1 MRIMY
6 SLKCMIAILAQSAYC
21 GVMATNTA
29 MAPVTPILLRPVV
42 LTSPVTVEEA
52 TTAFT
57 TELEAK
63 NRSAATITAY
73 RCDLAQFASFLKQT
87 NYTANVVSQVARAD
101 ISEYLA
107 DLGRQGVSGVTRAR
121 KLATIRELFRFLE
134 ASGAILRSP
143 ALGLETPKK
152 EKKARSYL
160 QPDEYRAMLSLAGA
174 NPRDFCILQVFLQT
188 GLRLT
193 ELREL
198 KLSDIDLQAG
208 ILKVGAGKGMQERE
222 LSLEGKATRAVKS
235 YLRIRP
241 QVADDRLF
249 LNQYGEPISQRGIQ
263 KLVTKYTRA
272 AGIRKQVGVHA
283 LRHTFATI
291 KAKQGVS
298 PFKLRRWL
306 GHASLD
312 TTQIYVHMAESDDR
326 KEMEAT
332 SL

>member
-1 MRIMY
+1 
-6 SLKCMIAILAQSAYC
+6 
-21 GVMATNTA
+21 MATDTA
-29 MAPVTPILLRPVV
+29 MAPVTPVV
-42 LTSPVTVEEA
+42 LTPLSPAAPVTVEEA
-52 TTAFT
+52 ITAFT

-63 NRSAATITAY
+63 NRSLATIAAY
-73 RCDLAQFASFLKQT
+73 CCDLNQFAIFLKQT
-87 NYTANVVSQVARAD
+87 NYTASTVSRVERAD

-107 DLGRQGVSGVTRAR
+107 ELGRQGVSGVTRAR
-121 KLATIRELFRFLE
+121 KLAAIRELFRFLE
-134 ASGAILRSP
+134 ASGAIHRSP

-152 EKKARSYL
+152 EKRSRSYL
-160 QPDEYRAMLSLAGA
+160 QPDEYRAMLSLAGS

-198 KLSDIDLQAG
+198 KLSEIDLQAG
-208 ILKVGAGKGMQERE
+208 ILQVRAGKGMQERE
-222 LSLEGKATRAVKS
+222 LSLEGKATRSIKS

-241 QVADDRLF
+241 QSVADHLF

-263 KLVTKYTRA
+263 KLVTKYARA

-306 GHASLD
+306 GHARLD
-312 TTQIYVHMAESDDR
+312 TTQIYVHMAEADDR

>member
-1 MRIMY
+1 
-6 SLKCMIAILAQSAYC
+6 
-21 GVMATNTA
+21 MATDTA
-29 MAPVTPILLRPVV
+29 MAPVTPVLLTP
-42 LTSPVTVEEA
+42 LSPVAPITVEEA
-52 TTAFT
+52 IKAFT

-63 NRSAATITAY
+63 NRSSATIAAY
-73 RCDLAQFASFLKQT
+73 RCDLAQFANFLKQT
-87 NYTANVVSQVARAD
+87 NYTADMVSRVRRVD

-107 DLGRQGVSGVTRAR
+107 ELGREGVSGVTRAR
-121 KLATIRELFRFLE
+121 KLAAIRELFRFLE
-134 ASGAILRSP
+134 ASGGIYRSP

-152 EKKARSYL
+152 EKRSRSYL
-160 QPDEYRAMLSLAGA
+160 QPDEYRAMLSLAGS
-174 NPRDFCILQVFLQT
+174 NQRDFCILQVFLQS

-208 ILKVGAGKGMQERE
+208 ILQVRAGKGMQERE
-222 LSLEGKATRAVKS
+222 LSLEGKATRAIKS

-241 QVADDRLF
+241 QATADHLF

-263 KLVTKYTRA
+263 KLVTKYARA

-306 GHASLD
+306 GHARLD
-312 TTQIYVHMAESDDR
+312 TTQIYVHLAEADDR

>member
-1 MRIMY
+1 
-6 SLKCMIAILAQSAYC
+6 
-21 GVMATNTA
+21 MATSTA
-29 MAPVTPILLRPVV
+29 MEPVTPILLRPVETNAP
-42 LTSPVTVEEA
+42 LSLEEA
-52 TTAFT
+52 IAAFT

-73 RCDLAQFASFLKQT
+73 RCDLAQFAAFLKKT
-87 NYTANVVSQVARAD
+87 NYTADVVAQVERAD

-107 DLGRQGVSGVTRAR
+107 ELGHQGVSGVTRAR
-121 KLATIRELFRFLE
+121 KLAAVRELFRFLE
-134 ASGAILRSP
+134 GAGAVHRAP

-152 EKKARSYL
+152 EKRSRSYL
-160 QPDEYRAMLSLAGA
+160 QPDEYRAMLSLAGS
-174 NPRDFCILQVFLQT
+174 NPRDFCILQLFLQT

-193 ELREL
+193 ELREV

-208 ILKVGAGKGMQERE
+208 TLLVRAGKGMQERE
-222 LSLEGKATRAVKS
+222 LSLEGKAMRAIKS
-235 YLRIRP
+235 YKKIRP
-241 QVADDRLF
+241 KVDDDHLF

-272 AGIRKQVGVHA
+272 AGIKKKAGVHS

-306 GHASLD
+306 GHARLD

>member
-1 MRIMY
+1 
-6 SLKCMIAILAQSAYC
+6 
-21 GVMATNTA
+21 MATNVA
-29 MAPVTPILLRPVV
+29 MAPVTPIVLRPVV
-42 LTSPVTVEEA
+42 ITGPLTVEEA

-63 NRSAATITAY
+63 NRASATIAAY
-73 RCDLAQFASFLKQT
+73 RCDLSQFASFLKQT
-87 NYTANVVSQVARAD
+87 NYTANVVSQVERVD

-121 KLATIRELFRFLE
+121 KLAAIRELFRFLE
-134 ASGAILRSP
+134 ASGAIYRSP
-143 ALGLETPKK
+143 ALGLETPKR
-152 EKKARSYL
+152 EKKSRSYL
-160 QPDEYRAMLSLAGA
+160 QPDEYRAMLSLAGS
-174 NPRDFCILQVFLQT
+174 NPRDFCMLQVFLQT

-198 KLSDIDLQAG
+198 KLNDIDLQAA
-208 ILKVGAGKGMQERE
+208 ILKVSAGKGMQERE
-222 LSLEGKATRAVKS
+222 LSLEGKASRAIKS
-235 YLRIRP
+235 YLRVRP
-241 QVADDRLF
+241 NVDENHLF
-249 LNQYGEPISQRGIQ
+249 LNQYGEPISRRGIQ
-263 KLVTKYTRA
+263 KLVTKYTRL
-272 AGIRKQVGVHA
+272 AGIRKKAGVHA

-306 GHASLD
+306 GHARLD
-312 TTQIYVHMAESDDR
+312 TTQIYVHLAEADDR